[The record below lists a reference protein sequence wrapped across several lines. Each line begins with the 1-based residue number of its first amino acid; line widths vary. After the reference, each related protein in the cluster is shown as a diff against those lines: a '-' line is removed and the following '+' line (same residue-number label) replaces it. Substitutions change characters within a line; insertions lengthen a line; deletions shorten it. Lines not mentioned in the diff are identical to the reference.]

1 MRFVVKALVMLM
13 RCYVQCVEVDAVCC
27 VVVDAQNIF
36 VARCQSCIRSMVYHF
51 VLDHWM
57 TEAGESRMDI
67 MIVVIFD
74 LRVVT
79 GVLLRS
85 IVLFMTSLFRCLRTL
100 FRSCQ

>member
-1 MRFVVKALVMLM
+1 
-13 RCYVQCVEVDAVCC
+13 
-27 VVVDAQNIF
+27 
-36 VARCQSCIRSMVYHF
+36 